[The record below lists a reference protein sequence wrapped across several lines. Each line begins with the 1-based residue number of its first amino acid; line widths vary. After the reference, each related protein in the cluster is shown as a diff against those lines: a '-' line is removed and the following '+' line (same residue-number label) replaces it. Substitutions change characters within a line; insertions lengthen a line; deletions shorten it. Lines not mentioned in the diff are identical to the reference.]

1 VKEKHPTLNP
11 NQRQRLLTT
20 CKHIDALLGD
30 IEEILYAAEAKSAFP
45 NYVNDVPAIH
55 RGAIENYVAR
65 LRRQLLQELAG
76 QSLAPEEPH
85 ILVSH
90 AIHVRLSFIEIALA
104 ELAPLHM
111 RGYGPVSEEG
121 ATDLDGLV
129 AELQSA
135 VKELDRYI
143 LQLRPA
149 ASEEKEN
156 NRLTGEGRSGVH
168 EFDHDKQ

>member
-1 VKEKHPTLNP
+1 MQVKHTTLNP

-20 CKHIDALLGD
+20 CKHIDGLLGD
-30 IEEILYAAEAKSAFP
+30 IEEILHAAEAKSVFP
-45 NYVNDVPAIH
+45 NYVNDVAALQ

-90 AIHVRLSFIEIALA
+90 AIHVRLTFIEIALA
-104 ELAPLHM
+104 ELAPRYM

-121 ATDLDGLV
+121 ATDLNGLV

-143 LQLRPA
+143 LQLPPA
-149 ASEEKEN
+149 ASGKEEKS
-156 NRLTGEGRSGVH
+156 RLTGE
-168 EFDHDKQ
+168 EA